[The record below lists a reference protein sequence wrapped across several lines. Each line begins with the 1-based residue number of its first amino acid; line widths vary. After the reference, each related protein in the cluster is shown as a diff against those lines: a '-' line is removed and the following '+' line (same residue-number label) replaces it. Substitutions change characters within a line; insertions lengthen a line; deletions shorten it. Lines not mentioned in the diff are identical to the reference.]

1 MSEKFDAKLDQL
13 KGSAKEVIGKVT
25 GDAELESE
33 GLVEKTIA
41 KGKEIVEDVK
51 GAATGA
57 INAVK
62 DALDKDDKV
71 Q

>member
-13 KGSAKEVIGKVT
+13 KGSAKEVIGKAT

-51 GAATGA
+51 DAATGA

-62 DALDKDDKV
+62 EALDKDDEV